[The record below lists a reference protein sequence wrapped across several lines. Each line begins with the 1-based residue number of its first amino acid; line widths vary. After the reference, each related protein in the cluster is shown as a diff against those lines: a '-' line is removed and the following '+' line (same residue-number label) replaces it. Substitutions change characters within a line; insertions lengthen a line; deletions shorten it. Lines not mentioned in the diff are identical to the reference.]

1 MRSVSHEWEQ
11 FLSPDFTRDR
21 LISASMYITTF
32 EMLKDSIVG
41 RIRDFYSIGFNE
53 SGPISN
59 PDYQTRVL
67 SRNKSVLYAS
77 LEWLIEIA
85 AIQKS
90 DLEVFERLKTVRNK
104 LAHEL
109 PSIVLGGAELQL
121 AAHFEEA
128 LTLLRKIEVW
138 WVVNVEIATNP
149 DHDGAEVDES
159 GIVPGPVLMLQL
171 MLDVVAGNSE
181 YLDHY
186 RKAVSSEK
194 TEI

>member
-1 MRSVSHEWEQ
+1 MSVSRRWEQ
-11 FLSPDFTRDR
+11 FLSPDVTRDR

-32 EMLKDSIVG
+32 EMLKESIVG
-41 RIRDFYSIGFNE
+41 RIRDFYFIGSDEN
-53 SGPISN
+53 GPIST

-104 LAHEL
+104 VAHEL
-109 PSIVLGGAELQL
+109 PSIVLGGAEFQL
-121 AAHFEEA
+121 TTHFEEA

-149 DHDGAEVDES
+149 DYDGTEVDES

-186 RKAVSSEK
+186 KKAASSAS
-194 TEI
+194 TEV